1 MAEFEFDF
9 KAMNIIY
16 DQYGENIRIKKL
28 GEDRYY
34 AKLPIED
41 SPTFWG
47 WLFMLG
53 ERIRIL
59 SPKFLIERYDYLLK
73 SLRDYNE
80 LSL

>member
-1 MAEFEFDF
+1 MKTVRKRDAS
-9 KAMNIIY
+9 AHSCRLITNP
-16 DQYGENIRIKKL
+16 IR
-28 GEDRYY
+28 R
-34 AKLPIED
+34 
-41 SPTFWG
+41 WG